1 MSVAALRP
9 SAVVYREEQNF
20 DWRVYAF
27 VAFWELLAWGGLAWY
42 VRRAAPGHAALGE
55 FHGLPVSWF
64 AILLLGAVTVFL
76 FALLRMTTEV
86 SPTDIHVWFGWLPI
100 YRKRL
105 ATVSIQRIE
114 VVNYRPIFDHG
125 GWGIRIGRDGER
137 VLSAKG
143 NRGVRLEL
151 TDGSRLLIGSQQ
163 PEALARALER
173 AVRPGA

>member
-27 VAFWELLAWGGLAWY
+27 VTVAELVSWGGLAWY

-55 FHGLPVSWF
+55 IHGLPGSWLAF
-64 AILLLGAVTVFL
+64 CLLAVVTVFL

-86 SPTDIHVWFGWLPI
+86 SPTDVHVWFGWLPI
-100 YRKRL
+100 YHRRVAAGAIVRL
-105 ATVSIQRIE
+105 E
-114 VVNYRPIFDHG
+114 VVSYRPIFDHG
-125 GWGIRIGRDGER
+125 GWGIRISRDGER

-151 TDGSRLLIGSQQ
+151 SDGSRLLIGSQQ

-173 AVRPGA
+173 AMRPAL

>member
-27 VAFWELLAWGGLAWY
+27 VACCELVVWGIIAWY
-42 VRRAAPGHAALGE
+42 VRRAAPGHVPLGD
-55 FHGLPVSWF
+55 FHGLPTSWL
-64 AILLLGAVTVFL
+64 AILLLAAATFFL
-76 FALLRMTTEV
+76 FSLLRMTTEV
-86 SPTDIHVWFGWLPI
+86 SPTDVHVWFGWVPV

-105 ATVSIQRIE
+105 AALSIQRVE
-114 VVNYRPIFDHG
+114 VVTYRPIHDHW
-125 GWGIRIGRDGER
+125 GWGIRIARDGER

-151 TDGSRLLIGSQQ
+151 LDGTRLLIGSQQ
-163 PEALARALER
+163 PEALARAVER
-173 AVRPGA
+173 AFRPEI

>member
-27 VAFWELLAWGGLAWY
+27 VTFCELVSWGGLAWY
-42 VRRAAPGHAALGE
+42 VRHAPPGRAALGE

-64 AILLLGAVTVFL
+64 AFCVLAAITVFL

-86 SPTDIHVWFGWLPI
+86 SPTDVHVWFGWLPI
-100 YRKRL
+100 YHKRV
-105 ATVSIQRIE
+105 AAGAIQRIE
-114 VVNYRPIFDHG
+114 VVTYRPILDYGF
-125 GWGIRIGRDGER
+125 WGIRIGRDGER
-137 VLSAKG
+137 VLTAKG

-163 PEALARALER
+163 PEALARAVER
-173 AVRPGA
+173 AVRPDV